1 MRGRHRVDQ
10 AIAGWVP
17 RKEVDVGTAQELG
30 MLRKACP
37 THPVALCI
45 ACRRGYTPGE
55 LAWSAGGTCA
65 CPRCTA
71 DITDSVQAHM
81 RLCPQLS
88 AGAPTS
94 RSRLEQAGAPRLTA
108 APLHVVHR
116 VESRLVASRVSTG
129 LPRLDAML
137 GGGLLPGT
145 LTVVYGATGI
155 GKTHL
160 GLTFANHGL
169 VADGARGVVLD
180 LNGRGDSQQHDEYA
194 GRLFGWG
201 LTPWTHTVTPMAD
214 PYPST
219 AQMDAYYSNAL
230 PWVGR
235 VRDFQVPTADGGWEF
250 DWNWKAAYNHALYTV
265 RPFLYFH
272 FAAGTR
278 RIVVDGVEPMDA
290 PADSIQFLVFHDLYR
305 KTIHRDAETL
315 GMEICLPVWQHRSFI
330 DAHRY
335 DHGHLTTLLLVTTE
349 ETRLEDLLA
358 RKVAV
363 GDIGA
368 TANTIVVM
376 GSERVGLRLARM
388 LCVVK
393 HRGSAMSDEIV
404 EYRVGER
411 GLEM

>member
-1 MRGRHRVDQ
+1 
-10 AIAGWVP
+10 
-17 RKEVDVGTAQELG
+17 
-30 MLRKACP
+30 
-37 THPVALCI
+37 
-45 ACRRGYTPGE
+45 
-55 LAWSAGGTCA
+55 
-65 CPRCTA
+65 
-71 DITDSVQAHM
+71 
-81 RLCPQLS
+81 
-88 AGAPTS
+88 
-94 RSRLEQAGAPRLTA
+94 
-108 APLHVVHR
+108 
-116 VESRLVASRVSTG
+116 
-129 LPRLDAML
+129 ML

-194 GRLFGWG
+194 ARLFGWG
-201 LTPWTHTVTPMAD
+201 LTPWTHTVPPMAD
-214 PYPST
+214 PYPS
-219 AQMDAYYSNAL
+219 AAEMDAYYSNAL

-250 DWNWKAAYNHALYTV
+250 DWNWKAAYNHALYSV

-278 RIVVDGVEPMDA
+278 RVVVDGVEPMDA
-290 PADSIQFLVFHDLYR
+290 PADSIQFFIFYDLYR

-315 GMEICLPVWQHRSFI
+315 GMEICLPVWQHRAFI

-335 DHGHLTTLLLVTTE
+335 DHADLTTLLLVTTE

-368 TANTIVVM
+368 TANTILVM
-376 GSERVGLRLARM
+376 GSERVGQRLARM

-404 EYRVGER
+404 EYRVGDR